1 MLKDADKLGF
11 KSTTAKDFVINC
23 RDHHL
28 FWQTAMI
35 VFEVFDTC
43 LYRTL

>member
-1 MLKDADKLGF
+1 MHKDADKLGS
-11 KSTTAKDFVINC
+11 KSTKAKDFVINC

-28 FWQTAMI
+28 SWQTALI